1 MVAYK
6 YSFPVAWFRGSG
18 PNAPINKAANA
29 SIMIYA
35 PSDTGFTTPLTAY
48 ADKELTSIQNIVT
61 DSDGV
66 GADFYVDN
74 LPDIVW
80 VSGANKGDW
89 ATSQSRTGLRG
100 PTGGVGPAGPMGP
113 NGAPGLNGAGTNAE
127 VAAYVPASGPTRDA
141 LDARYVQSGT
151 LNKASV
157 GLANA
162 DNTADTAKPVSTAQA
177 SAIAAAGTA
186 LAAPNTVMRR
196 DANGRTAVATPA
208 TASDISTKGYVD
220 SSLMSLGLDVW
231 PANIGAKI
239 GFVGD
244 SNMSGYGLANPATE
258 RWPKKF
264 ATMAG
269 AVEQNLAVPSA
280 GYINQGSGGA
290 SKFANQ
296 ASLLAADC
304 THVII
309 NGGINDAPLT
319 YTVAAIQAEVTATIN
334 AVRTAAPAARITV
347 ISPFWMASAPSDGVL
362 RVDAEIRPAIPADV
376 RYIEGGPWMRVD
388 RTDWQQGDGHPNVTG
403 AAAIAAWLRDQFGG
417 TPRGPE
423 FAEYIIA
430 GTADVLLS
438 TKSSTTPIAYT
449 VAGGSLWG
457 AKSGWWELE
466 GQLVLYTAA
475 NGFIWVAEQSR
486 KIRLRADVQGGAPLP
501 YRVVTR
507 FYHPGGDLAI
517 KVGYDPSSGAAQIV
531 TSAQSK
537 VTARWLGAQP

>member
-1 MVAYK
+1 MSLLEVPGVPESALTKAMVGL
-6 YSFPVAWFRGSG
+6 S
-18 PNAPINKAANA
+18 
-29 SIMIYA
+29 
-35 PSDTGFTTPLTAY
+35 
-48 ADKELTSIQNIVT
+48 E
-61 DSDGV
+61 
-66 GADFYVDN
+66 VDN
-74 LPDIVW
+74 TPD
-80 VSGANKGDW
+80 
-89 ATSQSRTGLRG
+89 
-100 PTGGVGPAGPMGP
+100 
-113 NGAPGLNGAGTNAE
+113 AE
-127 VAAYVPASGPTRDA
+127 
-141 LDARYVQSGT
+141 
-151 LNKASV
+151 
-157 GLANA
+157 
-162 DNTADTAKPVSTAQA
+162 KPVSEDQA
-177 SAIAAAGTA
+177 AAIAAAGTP
-186 LAAPNTVMRR
+186 LATPNTVMRR
-196 DANGRTAVATPA
+196 DANGRTAASLPVA
-208 TASDISTKGYVD
+208 ASDVATKGYVD
-220 SSLMSLGLDVW
+220 TSLGLEVW
-231 PANIGAKI
+231 PAQIGAKI

-296 ASLLAADC
+296 ATLLAADC

-362 RVDAEIRPAIPADV
+362 RVDSEIRPAIPSDV

-388 RTDWQQGDGHPNVTG
+388 RTEWQQGDGHPNVAG

-417 TPRGPE
+417 TPNGPE
-423 FAEYIIA
+423 YAEYIIA
-430 GTADVLLS
+430 GTSDVLLS
-438 TKSSTTPIAYT
+438 SKSATTPIAYT
-449 VAGGSLWG
+449 VAGGTVWG

-466 GQLVLYTAA
+466 GQLVLYSAA

-486 KIRLRADVQGGAPLP
+486 KIRLRSDVQGGAPLT

-507 FYHPGGDLAI
+507 FYHPGGDLPI
-517 KVGYDPSSGAAQIV
+517 KVGYDPSSGAAQII

-537 VTARWLGAQP
+537 VTGRWLGAQP